1 MVFSIGHVINQL
13 AKSFIF
19 KDIRFRII
27 KIVDIGYIAVI
38 YVIVSMLFARAF
50 EGVFVFDPNIESSKT
65 MHVRTFELLGML
77 WVYSVII
84 YISRNLIEKIP
95 SPLNGLY
102 GFDHKRVKELTN
114 ATIFVFIFMVLQPS
128 YKNKIEKYYEDYIKS
143 DIKHV

>member
-1 MVFSIGHVINQL
+1 MVFSVSDIADQL
-13 AKSFIF
+13 SNSFIF

-50 EGVFVFDPNIESSKT
+50 EGVFVFDPTIESSKT

-77 WVYSVII
+77 WFYSVII
-84 YISRNLIEKIP
+84 YICRNLIEKIP

-102 GFDHKRVKELTN
+102 GFEHKRVKELTN
-114 ATIFVFIFMVLQPS
+114 AAIFVFIFMVLQTS
-128 YKNKIEKYYEDYIKS
+128 YRSKIQKYYEDYIKRDMKS
-143 DIKHV
+143 V